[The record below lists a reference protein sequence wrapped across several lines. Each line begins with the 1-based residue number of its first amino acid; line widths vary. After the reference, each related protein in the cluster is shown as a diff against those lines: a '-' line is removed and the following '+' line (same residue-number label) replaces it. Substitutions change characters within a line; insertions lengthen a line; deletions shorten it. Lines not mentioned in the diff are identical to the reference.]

1 MRIGIGIG
9 IVGNSEGGCEGEGD
23 AEGRLGRRTDKGR
36 QSTLPD
42 DRELARSSPAFMVIN
57 WIVRA
62 ER

>member
-1 MRIGIGIG
+1 
-9 IVGNSEGGCEGEGD
+9 VGKQGEGGGGGGGGERR
-23 AEGRLGRRTDKGR
+23 GRTARRQDGTRR

-42 DRELARSSPAFMVIN
+42 DRELARSSPAFIVIN